1 MPRSYWQASDRG
13 TLDSEDPISV
23 NSRLIDLE
31 QDAIRYGFAGLFD
44 AVLAMAKSEAPSFKQ
59 STDTFVQGGGLSELI
74 GDCLRSPEYIGN
86 LPAHLGK
93 VMTDTVGTLY
103 LQEWRKLVS
112 HSGFRRP
119 LTSLSADYAK
129 EFSFTD
135 IYRAMTSCAPSLIQL
150 FSLLTEKT
158 MVTPSATTAEAI
170 ELKRQRIEMQ
180 RQRLVV
186 ISLSV
191 LGRQQN
197 QQFNAF
203 QSFCTVF
210 LFANNTP
217 KRVIEVLNQFGI
229 SVSYTSLMRGLDS
242 NAKHFAQRLRDV
254 SRAGLANLVVMDNIQ
269 FKANVRDHRVL
280 NSGSFITGTAAY
292 VLVPPAGRQL
302 QMATPADC
310 KYDLAHRLTSRDFIP
325 TSADQEII
333 ELGFR
338 SMIWSVV
345 RSSAKA
351 HGVRAARLKFPMPSV
366 FPLNPRDPPEILPLR
381 TYHLDE
387 GIIDELVDVLYLVQ
401 GDIGLSEEQATSKI
415 MAFRGDLLTTLQY
428 RYGLMIVG

>member
-1 MPRSYWQASDRG
+1 
-13 TLDSEDPISV
+13 
-23 NSRLIDLE
+23 
-31 QDAIRYGFAGLFD
+31 
-44 AVLAMAKSEAPSFKQ
+44 
-59 STDTFVQGGGLSELI
+59 
-74 GDCLRSPEYIGN
+74 
-86 LPAHLGK
+86 
-93 VMTDTVGTLY
+93 MTDTVGTLY

-280 NSGSFITGTAAY
+280 NS
-292 VLVPPAGRQL
+292 
-302 QMATPADC
+302 
-310 KYDLAHRLTSRDFIP
+310 
-325 TSADQEII
+325 
-333 ELGFR
+333 
-338 SMIWSVV
+338 
-345 RSSAKA
+345 
-351 HGVRAARLKFPMPSV
+351 
-366 FPLNPRDPPEILPLR
+366 
-381 TYHLDE
+381 
-387 GIIDELVDVLYLVQ
+387 
-401 GDIGLSEEQATSKI
+401 
-415 MAFRGDLLTTLQY
+415 
-428 RYGLMIVG
+428 